1 MGAHHVS
8 SHRERAKAQLERVGA
23 GPVKYAVSLTHTA
36 QHFAQL
42 GESIAP
48 QGLFRSIGDPAS
60 IDLSLLKRRS
70 VSRHWGLMFTCSLF
84 EADDMARQGR
94 LLCEIAEMVDQG
106 QLRGTLGEHYGIINA
121 ANLKRSHAIL
131 ESGRAR
137 GKPVPDGSR

>member
-8 SHRERAKAQLERVGA
+8 SHRERVRSALD
-23 GPVKYAVSLTHTA
+23 YAVSLTHTE
-36 QHFAQL
+36 QHFAQP

-48 QGLFRSIGDPAS
+48 QGLFGSIGDPAS
-60 IDLSLLKRRS
+60 IDRSLLKRKS
-70 VSRHWGLMFTCSLF
+70 LSLHWGLMFTCSPF
-84 EADDMARQGR
+84 ETDDMVRRGR

-106 QLRGTLGEHYGIINA
+106 QPRSTLVEYYVIINA
-121 ANLKRSHAIL
+121 ANLKRAHAIP

>member
-8 SHRERAKAQLERVGA
+8 SHRERVGV
-23 GPVKYAVSLTHTA
+23 GLRRVSLTHTE

-60 IDLSLLKRRS
+60 IDLSLLKRKS
-70 VSRHWGLMFTCSLF
+70 LSLHWGLMFTCSPF
-84 EADDMARQGR
+84 ETDDMARRGQ

-121 ANLKRSHAIL
+121 ANLKRSHAIP